1 MCWGMGDMEEAP
13 KKWFGGARQGREGE
27 GGRGKER
34 VEGDSYRR

>member
-1 MCWGMGDMEEAP
+1 MEEAP
-13 KKWFGGARQGREGE
+13 KKCFGGARQGREGA